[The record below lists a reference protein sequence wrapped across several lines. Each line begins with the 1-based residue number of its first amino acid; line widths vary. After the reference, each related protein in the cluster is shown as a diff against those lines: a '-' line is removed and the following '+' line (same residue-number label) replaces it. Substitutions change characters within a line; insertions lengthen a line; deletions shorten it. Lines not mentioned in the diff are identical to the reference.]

1 MPINKELLSPKADWS
16 NYKKAPIYKIIWC
29 ALRHVKKYKTYS
41 YWDLGHLSEKD
52 IKVYGCMKCN
62 IWRRVDE

>member
-1 MPINKELLSPKADWS
+1 MVQVNRDYTGDWS
-16 NYKKAPIYKIIWC
+16 NMKKASWYKRAWC
-29 ALRHVKKYKTYS
+29 SWNHIKKYKIYPV
-41 YWDLGHLSEKD
+41 WDFHTETGKD